1 MVGWDL
7 RLGTDSMCMTQ
18 RISAVSCCQATVVN
32 KCMTT
37 SKRQNQRKSPL
48 YQGLTRFR
56 SANFSLVPQ
65 SSGGCMALLP
75 CRDATS
81 ERLVRRGICSFSEH
95 ARTHHVLPDPIA

>member
-56 SANFSLVPQ
+56 SANFSLEADAGNGAFASAQ
-65 SSGGCMALLP
+65 AISMRLARFS
-75 CRDATS
+75 ATS
-81 ERLVRRGICSFSEH
+81 ETFAHPRKRE
-95 ARTHHVLPDPIA
+95 ARP

>member
-56 SANFSLVPQ
+56 SANFSLDRYAQ
-65 SSGGCMALLP
+65 SRSNSDGASVGQES
-75 CRDATS
+75 DAISACVSRLCQTYGTS
-81 ERLVRRGICSFSEH
+81 DV
-95 ARTHHVLPDPIA
+95 